1 MRRTKVI
8 VVYTDDREKK
18 IKNDQIKSS
27 LEQVMQSLLATPSL
41 LTRAEKEEKRERMR
55 ERKDRE
61 TERSIVRSHICVVLL
76 NYQIVFL
83 STKRLV

>member
-1 MRRTKVI
+1 
-8 VVYTDDREKK
+8 
-18 IKNDQIKSS
+18 
-27 LEQVMQSLLATPSL
+27 MQFLLATPSL
-41 LTRAEKEEKRERMR
+41 LTRTEKEEKKERMR

-61 TERSIVRSHICVVLL
+61 TERSIVRSHICVVLI